1 MIQLKYFHWKDN
13 SIEVVVV
20 TANMKINE
28 YELCPDILAKSEKN
42 AKDLEKLL
50 LQRALIIKDERI
62 RILENKLSSIT
73 SQLRAV
79 EEMHR
84 NLNVTETKVIVVN
97 NNVYSGVSF
106 CACTSLLLVIGLLK
120 LLKK

>member
-1 MIQLKYFHWKDN
+1 MSQSRSFHWKDN
-13 SIEVVVV
+13 SIEVVV
-20 TANMKINE
+20 ANMKINE

-62 RILENKLSSIT
+62 RVLENKLSSIT
-73 SQLRAV
+73 SQLKAV
-79 EEMHR
+79 EEMQR
-84 NLNVTETKVIVVN
+84 NINVGDTKVIVVN
-97 NNVYSGVSF
+97 NNVYSGFSF
-106 CACTSLLLVIGLLK
+106 CACSSLLLIIGLLK